1 MPLFIHLESNP
12 QVVWADCG
20 GGRCYEGLVL
30 RCESVRERGS
40 LLLGGS
46 LPLMWERAMPVK
58 GLCSGAS
65 PFASVARSYRAGRC
79 PLCGT
84 GHAREG
90 LVPRCGSVRARLAP
104 TGRVTAPYVGTAAP
118 VKSLCSGA
126 GPFASEARSY
136 RWRVKPQRC
145 VSCLYSCGRR
155 NGSCCGSLIRV

>member
-40 LLLGGS
+40 LLQGGS
-46 LPLMWERAMPVK
+46 LLLMWERAMPVQ
-58 GLCSGAS
+58 G
-65 PFASVARSYRAGRC
+65 
-79 PLCGT
+79 
-84 GHAREG
+84 
-90 LVPRCGSVRARLAP
+90 
-104 TGRVTAPYVGTAAP
+104 
-118 VKSLCSGA
+118 LCSGA
-126 GPFASEARSY
+126 GPFASAARSY
-136 RWRVKPQRC
+136 RWQVKPQRC

>member
-58 GLCSGAS
+58 GLCSGAD
-65 PFASVARSYRAGRC
+65 PFERGSLLQGGSLPLMWERAM
-79 PLCGT
+79 
-84 GHAREG
+84 
-90 LVPRCGSVRARLAP
+90 
-104 TGRVTAPYVGTAAP
+104 P
-118 VKSLCSGA
+118 VKGLCSGA
-126 GPFASEARSY
+126 GPFER
-136 RWRVKPQRC
+136 
-145 VSCLYSCGRR
+145 
-155 NGSCCGSLIRV
+155 GSLLQGGSLPLMWELAAPAK